1 MGEQAVD
8 SSSLSVCEE
17 CALLGDVTTATEVEM
32 AKKASDTKNT
42 AGKSESM
49 SDDAAERFAAAGEP
63 LQSAGATSQDPSD
76 GDSEQE
82 ARIRRR
88 AYELWEEAGS
98 PESHTDEYWH
108 RAKEEISD
116 RESQGGE
123 QGGVK

>member
-1 MGEQAVD
+1 
-8 SSSLSVCEE
+8 
-17 CALLGDVTTATEVEM
+17 M
-32 AKKASDTKNT
+32 AKKASDTKNA
-42 AGKSESM
+42 AGKAEFM
-49 SDDAAERFAAAGEP
+49 SDEAADRFPAEEEP
-63 LQSAGATSQDPSD
+63 TVSAGATSQNPSD
-76 GDSEQE
+76 GDCEQE

>member
-1 MGEQAVD
+1 
-8 SSSLSVCEE
+8 
-17 CALLGDVTTATEVEM
+17 M
-32 AKKASDTKNT
+32 AKKASDTKNA

-49 SDDAAERFAAAGEP
+49 GDEAAERFPAEEEP
-63 LQSAGATSQDPSD
+63 IESAGATSPDPSD
-76 GDSEQE
+76 GNSEQE